1 MDENVHPQ
9 NTMQL
14 LTALASAGKDAD
26 LRFFP
31 PGEHGAAYDYPSYVT
46 MHEIYTNAFCEHVAT
61 SCTPANLNDD
71 GEPPRF

>member
-1 MDENVHPQ
+1 
-9 NTMQL
+9 
-14 LTALASAGKDAD
+14 
-26 LRFFP
+26 
-31 PGEHGAAYDYPSYVT
+31 